1 VNGSSYLAF
10 SFKLMQPHEVSHGT
24 ELVFLILLPRKELS
38 GGHEYISHCN
48 QKQEGKNHEQAV
60 HFVT

>member
-1 VNGSSYLAF
+1 
-10 SFKLMQPHEVSHGT
+10 MQPHEVSHGT